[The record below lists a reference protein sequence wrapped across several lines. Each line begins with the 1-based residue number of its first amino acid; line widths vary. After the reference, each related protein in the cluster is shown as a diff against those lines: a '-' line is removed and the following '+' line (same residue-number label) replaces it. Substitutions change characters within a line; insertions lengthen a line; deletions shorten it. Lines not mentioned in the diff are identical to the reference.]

1 VFDVPVLGR
10 LVLRVPALFCGLARL
25 CCTQGLEGEEAEAH
39 RAAMQE
45 EGKTHGVIE
54 AWKAMNHSFQ
64 LGEWRGSSDEVRRLP
79 MMVLWSGSWSDMWID
94 EGKKVAAALPDA
106 KFVYHSGGR
115 WPQVSV
121 MT

>member
-1 VFDVPVLGR
+1 
-10 LVLRVPALFCGLARL
+10 
-25 CCTQGLEGEEAEAH
+25 
-39 RAAMQE
+39 M
-45 EGKTHGVIE
+45 IE

-94 EGKKVAAALPDA
+94 EGKKGAAALPDA